1 MALDINKEIQASV
14 IANKEL
20 TNAIL
25 ELYKISKNNFDSSQ
39 LLYKSKLYSDSIFM
53 LEQCVEKLT
62 KAMLLYIGMT
72 PIDELHGH
80 YPIIIITKRVETLIL
95 PELKKAQDLAAIFN
109 VLDSIMPEKS
119 PSKLISEEVKKIVK
133 FVEEYR
139 DFTSPEKVRKIVLM
153 DKENID
159 AMLKTI
165 YKIEHDKSKKKKVY
179 SFIDSET
186 FNDQIKT
193 AKQAF
198 IRFVEELAKAYNSID
213 VAKAKEEI
221 SHIEDSKLRE
231 VFKGIMD
238 FFFDIIIPLYS
249 LLGLSKLLSPHI
261 ETTRYS
267 NNRAGII
274 TTETY
279 NENLGIV
286 KAYPRIVKIVKY
298 NINFLDELFSKLKEN
313 DVGIVKEVPD

>member
-20 TNAIL
+20 TKAIL

-62 KAMLLYIGMT
+62 KAMQLYFGMT
-72 PIDELHGH
+72 PIDALHGH

-95 PELKKAQDLAAIFN
+95 PELKKAQNLAAIFN

-165 YKIEHDKSKKKKVY
+165 YKIEHDKSKKV
-179 SFIDSET
+179 SFIDSEK
-186 FNDQIKT
+186 FDDLIKT
-193 AKQAF
+193 AKQAL
-198 IRFVEELAKAYNSID
+198 IRFVEELAKAYSSID

-231 VFKGIMD
+231 IIKGIMD
-238 FFFDIIIPLYS
+238 FFFDNMIPLIS
-249 LLGLSKLLSPHI
+249 LLVLSILLSPHI

-298 NINFLDELFSKLKEN
+298 NINCLDELFSKLKEN
-313 DVGIVKEVPD
+313 DVRDC